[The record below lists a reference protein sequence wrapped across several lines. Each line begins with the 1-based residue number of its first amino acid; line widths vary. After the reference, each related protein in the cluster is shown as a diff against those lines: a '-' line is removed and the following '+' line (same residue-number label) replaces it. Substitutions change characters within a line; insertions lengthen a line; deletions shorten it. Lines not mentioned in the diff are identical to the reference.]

1 MKQMKST
8 VKIIGILFLNAIL
21 TFNLSASNYEID
33 KSESNVKWT
42 GKKVAGTH
50 YGTISLKKGKLEVQD
65 GIIQSGI
72 FEMDMNSIVNEDL
85 NNVAMNKKLVGHLK
99 SDDFFSVDNY
109 PVSTLVI
116 REVKVKS
123 DKEQIF
129 NGDLTI
135 KGITKPV
142 TFHADVSNQNG
153 KLTAKGTI
161 EIDRTLY
168 DIKYGSGKF
177 FASLGD
183 NMIYDTFSLDFSV
196 VANSISEKELT
207 EAE

>member
-1 MKQMKST
+1 MKST

-123 DKEQIF
+123 DNEQIF

>member
-1 MKQMKST
+1 MKST

>member
-123 DKEQIF
+123 DNEQIF

>member
-1 MKQMKST
+1 MKST

-33 KSESNVKWT
+33 KSESHVKWT

-123 DKEQIF
+123 DNEQIF

>member
-1 MKQMKST
+1 M
-8 VKIIGILFLNAIL
+8 
-21 TFNLSASNYEID
+21 
-33 KSESNVKWT
+33 
-42 GKKVAGTH
+42 
-50 YGTISLKKGKLEVQD
+50 QD
-65 GIIQSGI
+65 GVIQSGI
-72 FEMDMNSIVNEDL
+72 VEMDMNSIVDEDL

-99 SDDFFSVDNY
+99 SDDFFSVDKY